1 MLPSNHKNNIWKFI
15 ITTLVVT
22 FCKLATTQCYSRSS
36 QAWSVGGLVAIE
48 ARNPP
53 SQIHGLQ
60 WQEEQNKR
68 KRKLARL
75 GGE

>member
-1 MLPSNHKNNIWKFI
+1 
-15 ITTLVVT
+15 
-22 FCKLATTQCYSRSS
+22 
-36 QAWSVGGLVAIE
+36 LVAIE

-75 GGE
+75 GGD